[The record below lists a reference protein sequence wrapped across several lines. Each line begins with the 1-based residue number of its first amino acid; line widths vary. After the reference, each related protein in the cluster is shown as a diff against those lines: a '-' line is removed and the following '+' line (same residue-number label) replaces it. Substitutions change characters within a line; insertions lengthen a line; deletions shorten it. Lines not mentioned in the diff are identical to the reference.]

1 MKVCA
6 KLLIPI
12 GGTLSSV
19 MEKRPIHRSYS
30 ATRAS
35 SLIDFRL
42 LKEEWFTVEHTFQR
56 AEK

>member
-1 MKVCA
+1 MP
-6 KLLIPI
+6 IFI
-12 GGTLSSV
+12 GGGET
-19 MEKRPIHRSYS
+19 PIHRSYS